1 MGDRLAAIY
10 ANRPLRHVF
19 IGEER
24 GGVVGRRDFTAMQLY
39 EEGARL
45 EHSQRYDQ
53 PPGVTRPQCVTAG
66 AEQAARC
73 KLATSHSLTRR
84 GGFLRTTCCA
94 CFGFFFASKLQSK
107 FGTTRDFLL

>member
-1 MGDRLAAIY
+1 MIITNYSWGTELCMQ
-10 ANRPLRHVF
+10 
-19 IGEER
+19 IGLFGMFSLER
-24 GGVVGRRDFTAMQLY
+24 SAEVSSGGVTAMQLY

-53 PPGVTRPQCVTAG
+53 PPGVIRPQCVTAG

-84 GGFLRTTCCA
+84 GGFLRTSRCA
-94 CFGFFFASKLQSK
+94 FFCVQAAIKVWNYP
-107 FGTTRDFLL
+107 